1 MSLFG
6 LLIIVVV
13 LRVLLVGLSRLLLG
27 SLCLV
32 SFLVPEEMFWDVV
45 VLTIFFFLVAVVQD
59 ALDTTDFGSGNVP
72 FNENNFANNLAN
84 ATF

>member
-1 MSLFG
+1 
-6 LLIIVVV
+6 
-13 LRVLLVGLSRLLLG
+13 
-27 SLCLV
+27 
-32 SFLVPEEMFWDVV
+32 VV
-45 VLTIFFFLVAVVQD
+45 VLTIFFLVAVVQD